1 MKKINVIVKDKNT
14 LVLEEDGIKGD
25 YIDLTSL
32 NSIDNSSVEAL
43 IESGKDRIYNERLNA
58 YKESNKRN
66 IELEKENALKDL
78 NNKIKELENELNK
91 SNKDK
96 EEALRLK
103 ELELNKEFSE
113 KENKNNLDSL
123 RKLQD
128 KDNELNKLK
137 AMLNEFNLKKEIEIK
152 DKLDAK
158 EKEINEMNLNI
169 TKLNSEIEN
178 NKANHKLEEERIKS
192 EYETK
197 IKGKDE
203 EIAFYK
209 DLKTR
214 QSTKMLGETL
224 EQHCENS
231 FNQIRM
237 TAFPNAYFEKDNDV
251 VDGTKGDF
259 VFREKTEDGI
269 EFLSIMFEM
278 KNEADFTS
286 TKHKIADFFDKLDKD
301 RNKKNCE
308 YAIIVTT
315 LEADNELYNNGIVD
329 VSYKY
334 PKMYVIRPQFF
345 IPMITLLRNA
355 ALNNVSSLREL
366 AVIREQNI
374 DITNF
379 ESSMNDFKDKFS
391 KNYESAAT
399 HFSKAIDE
407 IDKSI
412 SHLQKIKDEL
422 LTSQNQLR
430 LANDKAQDLSIK
442 KLTKNNPTMKL
453 KFEELKN
460 KGED

>member
-91 SNKDK
+91 SNKEK

-278 KNEADFTS
+278 KNEADLTA

-315 LEADNELYNNGIVD
+315 LEAENELYNNGIVD

-412 SHLQKIKDEL
+412 SHLQKIKEEL

>member
-259 VFREKTEDGI
+259 VFREKTDDGI

-278 KNEADFTS
+278 KNEADSTS

-391 KNYESAAT
+391 KNYESAET

>member
-259 VFREKTEDGI
+259 VFREKTDDGI

-278 KNEADFTS
+278 KNEADSTS

-315 LEADNELYNNGIVD
+315 LEVDNELYNNGIVD

>member
-1 MKKINVIVKDKNT
+1 MKKVNVIIKDKNT
-14 LVLEEDGIKGD
+14 LILNEDGNKGD
-25 YIDLTSL
+25 IIDLTEL
-32 NSIDNSSVEAL
+32 ESIDFSS
-43 IESGKDRIYNERLNA
+43 IESLINDGKDRIYNQKLEA

-66 IELEKENALKDL
+66 IELERENALKDL
-78 NNKIKELENELNK
+78 NNKIKELEKEIEIEKNK
-91 SNKDK
+91 ANDLVK
-96 EEALRLK
+96 LK
-103 ELELNKEFSE
+103 ELELND
-113 KENKNNLDSL
+113 KNSI
-123 RKLQD
+123 
-128 KDNELNKLK
+128 KLK
-137 AMLNEFNLKKEIEIK
+137 EKDIEISNLKSQINEFNLKKELEIR
-152 DKLDAK
+152 DKLEAK
-158 EKEINEMNLNI
+158 EKEINDKELNI
-169 TKLNSEIEN
+169 LKLNSEIEN
-178 NKANHKLEEERIKS
+178 IKTNSLLNEKRIKE
-192 EYETK
+192 EYDSK

-209 DLKTR
+209 DLKTK

-224 EQHCENS
+224 EQHCEIS

-251 VDGTKGDF
+251 VEGTKGDF
-259 VFREKTEDGI
+259 IFREKTEDGI

-278 KNEADFTS
+278 KNEADLTS
-286 TKHKIADFFDKLDKD
+286 TKHKISDFFDKLDKD
-301 RNKKNCE
+301 RKNKNCE

-315 LEADNELYNNGIVD
+315 LEADSDYYNNGIVD

-355 ALNNVSSLREL
+355 ALNNISSLREL
-366 AVIREQNI
+366 EAIKEQNI
-374 DITNF
+374 DISDF
-379 ESSMNDFKDKFS
+379 EDSMNEFKDKFS
-391 KNYESAAT
+391 KNYESAAN

-442 KLTKNNPTMKL
+442 KLTRNNPTMKERFNQL
-453 KFEELKN
+453 KEK
-460 KGED
+460 KGND

>member
-1 MKKINVIVKDKNT
+1 MKKVNVIIKDKNT
-14 LVLEEDGIKGD
+14 LILNEDGNKGD
-25 YIDLTSL
+25 IIDLTEL
-32 NSIDNSSVEAL
+32 ESIDSSS
-43 IESGKDRIYNERLNA
+43 IESLINDGKDRIYNQKLEA

-66 IELEKENALKDL
+66 IELERENALKDL
-78 NNKIKELENELNK
+78 NNKIKELEKEIENEKNK
-91 SNKDK
+91 ANDLVK
-96 EEALRLK
+96 LK
-103 ELELNKEFSE
+103 ELELND
-113 KENKNNLDSL
+113 KNSI
-123 RKLQD
+123 
-128 KDNELNKLK
+128 KLK
-137 AMLNEFNLKKEIEIK
+137 EKDIEISNLKSQINEFNLKKELEIK
-152 DKLDAK
+152 DKLVAK
-158 EKEINEMNLNI
+158 EKEINDKELNI
-169 TKLNSEIEN
+169 LKLNSEIEN
-178 NKANHKLEEERIKS
+178 IKTNSLLNEKRIKE
-192 EYETK
+192 EYDSK

-209 DLKTR
+209 DLKTK

-224 EQHCENS
+224 EQHCEIS

-251 VDGTKGDF
+251 VEGTKGDF
-259 VFREKTEDGI
+259 IFREKTEDGI

-278 KNEADFTS
+278 KNEADLTS
-286 TKHKIADFFDKLDKD
+286 TKHKISDFFDKLDKD
-301 RNKKNCE
+301 RKNKNCE

-315 LEADNELYNNGIVD
+315 LEADSDYYNNGIVD

-355 ALNNVSSLREL
+355 ALNNISSLREL
-366 AVIREQNI
+366 EAIKEQNI
-374 DITNF
+374 DISNF
-379 ESSMNDFKDKFS
+379 EDSMNEFKDKFS
-391 KNYESAAT
+391 KNYESAAN

-442 KLTKNNPTMKL
+442 KLTRNNPTMKERFNQL
-453 KFEELKN
+453 KEKN
-460 KGED
+460 GND

>member
-259 VFREKTEDGI
+259 VFREKTDDGI

-278 KNEADFTS
+278 KNEADSTS

>member
-1 MKKINVIVKDKNT
+1 MKKLNVIVKDKNT
-14 LVLEEDGIKGD
+14 LILNEDGLKGD
-25 YIDLTSL
+25 IIDLL
-32 NSIDNSSVEAL
+32 DLKSIDSSN
-43 IESGKDRIYNERLNA
+43 IESLINDGKDKIYNEKLEA

-78 NNKIKELENELNK
+78 NNKIKELETQIRDERAK
-91 SNKDK
+91 
-96 EEALRLK
+96 ALDQIKLK
-103 ELELNKEFSE
+103 ELELKNSNDNLIRKKEDE
-113 KENKNNLDSL
+113 INNL
-123 RKLQD
+123 KTQI
-128 KDNELNKLK
+128 
-137 AMLNEFNLKKEIEIK
+137 NEFNLKKELELK
-152 DKLDAK
+152 DKLQQK
-158 EKEINEMNLNI
+158 ELEIQ
-169 TKLNSEIEN
+169 KLNSDIKTIKYNSELNEN
-178 NKANHKLEEERIKS
+178 RIKEEFNS
-192 EYETK
+192 K

-224 EQHCENS
+224 EQHCEIS
-231 FNQIRM
+231 FNSIRM

-259 VFREKTEDGI
+259 IFREKTEDGI

-278 KNEADFTS
+278 KNEADLTS
-286 TKHKIADFFDKLDKD
+286 TKHKISDFFDKLDKD
-301 RNKKNCE
+301 RRNKNCE

-315 LEADNELYNNGIVD
+315 LEADNDLYNNGIVD

-345 IPMITLLRNA
+345 IPMITLLRNS

-366 AVIREQNI
+366 AIIKNQNL
-374 DITNF
+374 DISNF
-379 ESSMNDFKDKFS
+379 EDNMNEFKDKFS
-391 KNYESAAT
+391 KNYESAVT

-412 SHLQKIKDEL
+412 AHLNKIKEEL

-442 KLTKNNPTMKL
+442 KLTKNNPTMKE
-453 KFEELKN
+453 KFDELK
-460 KGED
+460 K